1 MPCNDCSRTEKC
13 PPCPHEEQE
22 REVPL
27 ATPCECGHTRNFHL
41 PGRRMLPCII
51 TACDC
56 GNFRAK
62 PILRC
67 KCGHRRIAHEG
78 RAYRCGVERNG
89 TCGCQVFVC
98 DHSQCGWKPR
108 EDAHH
113 FVDEKHCDACAKA
126 WDDQLKGV
134 RMVPRPEP
142 ESHNFVSPA
151 HCADCSKLWGQCPK
165 ACSEGHTYSGSCML
179 RADGPEPPACS
190 YGEHGFKPFQGF
202 KDEPGKP
209 HCLTCGHVW
218 GACNWHW
225 VKEDL
230 EPPLTPEEE
239 EKIAAKFRDA
249 DAEHLP
255 PPEGPACTCGE
266 TACESQSCDCD
277 SAPCPV
283 DHAGEAP
290 EDANKAICGSC
301 YTDHSK
307 GSCEP
312 AKAPPQP
319 ERRPPYAVD
328 YSAGGHAFQV
338 LVPGDAAVL
347 AVDGALIIR
356 HADFPVL
363 GISCI
368 TPLKTE
374 AS

>member
-1 MPCNDCSRTEKC
+1 MASESSSTECTACGHTHKRNTHTC
-13 PPCPHEEQE
+13 GWKFTDTYSCECKGPQA
-22 REVPL
+22 VPMV
-27 ATPCECGHTRNFHL
+27 TPCRCGHTRNFHL
-41 PGRRMLPCII
+41 DGRRMFPCI
-51 TACDC
+51 AHGCEC
-56 GNFRAK
+56 GNFKVKQEAK
-62 PILRC
+62 PDLRC
-67 KCGHRRIAHEG
+67 
-78 RAYRCGVERNG
+78 
-89 TCGCQVFVC
+89 TCGCLRSQHMGKPRGCQNHAFHAFRC

-108 EDAHH
+108 EDAHD
-113 FVDEKHCDACAKA
+113 FVDGKHCDACAKA

-134 RMVPRPEP
+134 RMIPRPG
-142 ESHNFVSPA
+142 SA
-151 HCADCSKLWGQCPK
+151 
-165 ACSEGHTYSGSCML
+165 AC
-179 RADGPEPPACS
+179 
-190 YGEHGFKPFQGF
+190 EHAYKYVTGGVFKCGCGAVALLA
-202 KDEPGKP
+202 EPG
-209 HCLTCGHVW
+209 T
-218 GACNWHW
+218 
-225 VKEDL
+225 
-230 EPPLTPEEE
+230 EPPLTSEEE
-239 EKIAAKFRDA
+239 EKIAAEFRDA

-266 TACESQSCDCD
+266 TACESESCDCD

-312 AKAPPQP
+312 AEAPPQP

-368 TPLKTE
+368 TPLRTE